1 MPQHNTVQPDISNQ
15 DRHFKTPYEVRLACR
30 ENRLNGVASHA
41 LPGYLCVNVII
52 LDRDYADEFADFCNA
67 NPKPCPIIQRFEPG
81 QIDCDKYAK
90 DLDIRTDLGS
100 YDVVRNGVIEQRKD
114 IVELFNARMVT
125 FLIGSSTSFEGLL
138 PMKGFNPRFIGTV
151 QQSSV
156 ECKPV
161 GQYKGKM
168 AVTVRAFD
176 PDMTDKVWEYTSHLP
191 LVHGAPVGKNNW
203 EELGIEKDIDWWGK
217 PITSIPEGTD
227 RLYWGCGVTP
237 LQVALEAK
245 LPFMI
250 SYTPRHAMIT
260 DVRTE
265 SLYDVTRG

>member
-1 MPQHNTVQPDISNQ
+1 MHIFIRD
-15 DRHFKTPYEVRLACR
+15 DHYLVR
-30 ENRLNGVASHA
+30 EG
-41 LPGYLCVNVII
+41 
-52 LDRDYADEFADFCNA
+52 
-67 NPKPCPIIQRFEPG
+67 K
-81 QIDCDKYAK
+81 
-90 DLDIRTDLGS
+90 
-100 YDVVRNGVIEQRKD
+100 IEQRKD
-114 IVELFNARMVT
+114 IVELFNDRMVT
-125 FLIGSSTSFEGLL
+125 FLVGSSTSFEGLL

-151 QQSSV
+151 QQTQV
-156 ECKPV
+156 DCKPV
-161 GQYKGKM
+161 GQFKGKM

-176 PDMTDKVWEYTSHLP
+176 PAMTDRVWEYTSHLP

-203 EELGIEKDIDWWGK
+203 EELGIEKDTDWWGK
-217 PITSIPEGTD
+217 RITGIPEGTD

-265 SLYDVTRG
+265 SLYDVTRE